1 MKLAL
6 KMSGRPINDE
16 MAGPLTWDVWMRKKS
31 KSSDS

>member
-16 MAGPLTWDVWMRKKS
+16 TAGPVTWGVWMRKKS